1 MIKYQK
7 LHLKTKQDLLKLPN
21 RFVGVI
27 TELHLGKTTI
37 AFKTKREDV
46 TTSRQLKKVLRKLDI
61 SGKNLLLLT
70 NNLTKEAKEILKAAE
85 IVYKTIQNFEWT
97 DESYTNIRE

>member
-7 LHLKTKQDLLKLPN
+7 LRLKTKQDLLKLPN

-61 SGKNLLLLT
+61 TDKNLLLLI
-70 NNLTKEAKEILKAAE
+70 NNVTKEAKEILKNLE
-85 IVYKTIQNFEWT
+85 VEFMTISSFEWT
-97 DESYTNIRE
+97 DNSYANIRE